1 MCIYPDKY
9 LYLARNYIFVE
20 KIKMKIAKFRQTSG
34 PAKLR
39 ASVAVAAIAAVFACT
54 TSEPDLPV
62 RPVVPSAPAGDV
74 VISSSLEQPA
84 ETKTALSGNDADG
97 YVTVWQ
103 ENDKFSVV
111 GLADGASKSATF
123 TLSGDAGDQNGSFT
137 GTFPQG
143 CTDMYAVFPQYGS
156 SAAVKADGSAIT
168 LKIPEQ
174 KNLEYNNVAK
184 NLMPAVAKVVQSGG
198 NNTVEFHNLFG
209 LLRITLTSPKSLRF
223 RKMELIDLGG
233 NILWGDCTVPIVNG
247 EPDYEHISLSGG
259 TNSIYLQGNE
269 AYINSTTRSFYF
281 CVPPGALDNGFAIR
295 IYEYDKD
302 RANYVG
308 REYSILQKITGT
320 APMPR
325 STIQYLSPTTITDKS
340 EPLNAADRGYYKT
353 LFIDAGIM
361 LDSFYS
367 TDSSKPQNYI
377 PALTAMGLE
386 NDYEYIQ
393 TNNQYDETKLA
404 QASIITGTNGDSN
417 FPSDKNGVLLYPD
430 GEPRFRAIFVNGGTS
445 ETHGTSLGAD
455 GRGRIKRFVDRGGS
469 YIGAC
474 AGAILAA
481 TSVDG
486 VNHYDNTD
494 ETVTNYTFGLWPGN
508 ASHTGWPANYGEEG
522 VDSNIYTGITV
533 SDLIAE
539 KSQSL
544 TADETIEPV
553 RHHGGVYAQEKYVTP
568 ENTANIAGT
577 NVLGRYVYSYWQ
589 EGWPGTPAQY
599 ANPENLTDPT
609 NDFLGTNR
617 DHNGQVAIWAYRPTG
632 NKVEKDKGCVIM
644 SGSHFETSTAPDQI
658 EYFSSMFRYAL
669 DGNGDYHER
678 IRSLTLGTTRKMNN
692 TTYNETGD
700 NWNAPIGDR
709 QYHHFKFTTDD
720 DIEDFELELSSSYDK
735 DSGIDLY
742 LCLNNGSFA
751 WLSNSEYVLTN
762 KGGQKTLRIKNLPKG
777 TWYVGVFCATTV
789 ETTVKTSPPRYLKYT
804 GKTQVLDGIAYSITP
819 RVAASASSAATKAS
833 APVFTDNFD
842 E

>member
-1 MCIYPDKY
+1 
-9 LYLARNYIFVE
+9 
-20 KIKMKIAKFRQTSG
+20 MKIAKFRQTSR
-34 PAKLR
+34 PAGLR
-39 ASVAVAAIAAVFACT
+39 ASVAVAAIAAVFSCT
-54 TSEPDLPV
+54 TTEPDLPV
-62 RPVVPSAPAGDV
+62 RPSVPSAPAGDV

-84 ETKTALSGNDADG
+84 ETKTYLSGNDADG

-111 GLADGASKSATF
+111 GLADGASKSSTF
-123 TLSGDAGDQNGSFT
+123 TLTGDAGNQQGSFT

-143 CTDMYAVFPQYGS
+143 CSEMYAVFPQYGS
-156 SAAVKADGSAIT
+156 NAAVKADGSAIT
-168 LKIPEQ
+168 LKIQEQ

-184 NLMPAVAKVVQSGG
+184 NLMPSVAKVVQSGG
-198 NNTVEFHNLFG
+198 NNSVEFHNLFG

-233 NILWGDCTVPIVNG
+233 NMLWGDCNG

-302 RANYVG
+302 RSNYVG
-308 REYSILQKITGT
+308 REYSILQKISGT

-325 STIQYLSPTTITDKS
+325 STILYLSPSTITDKS

-361 LDSFYS
+361 LDSFC
-367 TDSSKPQNYI
+367 SSDPESDLYL
-377 PALTAMGLE
+377 PFLTAMGLE
-386 NDYEYIQ
+386 NDYEYIHTSGTSDFTYTAQ
-393 TNNQYDETKLA
+393 TSL
-404 QASIITGTNGDSN
+404 ITGTTGDNN

-445 ETHGTSLGAD
+445 ETHGISLGAD
-455 GRGRIKRFVDRGGS
+455 GRGRIKRFVERGGS

-494 ETVTNYTFGLWPGN
+494 ETVPNYTFGLWPGN
-508 ASHTGWPANYGEEG
+508 ASHTGWPNNYGEEG
-522 VDSNIYTGITV
+522 IDSNIYTGITV
-533 SDLIAE
+533 TDHFAE
-539 KSQSL
+539 KTSFD
-544 TADETIEPV
+544 ADQKIEPV
-553 RHHGGVYAQEKYVTP
+553 RHHGGVYAQDLYVTP
-568 ENTANIAGT
+568 ENPAYSADTH
-577 NVLGRYVYSYWQ
+577 VLGRYAYSYWQ
-589 EGWPGTPAQY
+589 EGWPSKASHY
-599 ANPENLTDPT
+599 VNPENLADKS
-609 NDFLGTNR
+609 NIYLGNNK
-617 DHNGQVAIWAYRPTG
+617 DHDGKAAIWAYRPTG
-632 NKVEKDKGCVIM
+632 DKVEKDKGCVIM
-644 SGSHFETSTAPDQI
+644 SGSHFETSTATDQI
-658 EYFSSMFRYAL
+658 EYFCSMVKYAL
-669 DGNGDYHER
+669 DGKGDYHER

-762 KGGQKTLRIKNLPKG
+762 KGGQKTLRIKHLPKG
-777 TWYVGVFCATTV
+777 TWYVSVFCATKV
-789 ETTVKTSPPRYLKYT
+789 ETTEKIQTPRYLKYS
-804 GKTQVLDGIAYSITP
+804 GKTQVLDGIAYTLTP
-819 RVAASASSAATKAS
+819 RVAASASSTATKAS
-833 APVFTDNFD
+833 AATVETTFTDNFD